1 MVGDFVC
8 NVCGKQFIAKRALY
22 LHMRGVHTEVEV
34 PCNDCDKI
42 FKSKTKLEYHTRAT
56 HQEKNSFY
64 CDVKVG
70 DTRCIYYSATKSNLR
85 AHKKRM
91 HEKTLP
97 NPPELVCGSCDY
109 RTNRKFN
116 LDTHSEKCKIS
127 DRSPIN
133 HSCNLCNKTFST
145 KKHLTRH
152 KKLHDRTNNAKP
164 ISDVSCVVCKKTFVN
179 TWNLNRHTKK
189 DHGLTEIGNVVKN
202 SVGMAVFTTEALV
215 KEKVSKPTHE
225 KQPLQCDQC
234 DYKSL
239 KRNNLTRHMIR
250 V

>member
-8 NVCGKQFIAKRALY
+8 SVCGKQFIAKRALY

-133 HSCNLCNKTFST
+133 HSCNLCNKTFSLSLWNWLHSKDT
-145 KKHLTRH
+145 HHWHPSCGCVERH
-152 KKLHDRTNNAKP
+152 WK
-164 ISDVSCVVCKKTFVN
+164 N
-179 TWNLNRHTKK
+179 T
-189 DHGLTEIGNVVKN
+189 
-202 SVGMAVFTTEALV
+202 S
-215 KEKVSKPTHE
+215 
-225 KQPLQCDQC
+225 
-234 DYKSL
+234 
-239 KRNNLTRHMIR
+239 
-250 V
+250 

>member
-91 HEKTLP
+91 HEKTLL
-97 NPPELVCGSCDY
+97 NW
-109 RTNRKFN
+109 
-116 LDTHSEKCKIS
+116 
-127 DRSPIN
+127 
-133 HSCNLCNKTFST
+133 
-145 KKHLTRH
+145 
-152 KKLHDRTNNAKP
+152 
-164 ISDVSCVVCKKTFVN
+164 CVARV
-179 TWNLNRHTKK
+179 
-189 DHGLTEIGNVVKN
+189 
-202 SVGMAVFTTEALV
+202 TTELTGNLIWTHTVRSAKFQIEVPSITLATCATRRFLQRSTWLGTKNCTTELTMLNLLV
-215 KEKVSKPTHE
+215 MFLVLCARRLSWTLGIWIGTQRKITGSQRLATLLKE
-225 KQPLQCDQC
+225 QCGDGC
-234 DYKSL
+234 IHNRS
-239 KRNNLTRHMIR
+239 TC
-250 V
+250 

>member
-109 RTNRKFN
+109 RTNRKNTSWWEWRACGASSFQ
-116 LDTHSEKCKIS
+116 SERIWTQARVSHKWQK
-127 DRSPIN
+127 DDDPD
-133 HSCNLCNKTFST
+133 SCRET
-145 KKHLTRH
+145 
-152 KKLHDRTNNAKP
+152 AKYDGA
-164 ISDVSCVVCKKTFVN
+164 S
-179 TWNLNRHTKK
+179 
-189 DHGLTEIGNVVKN
+189 
-202 SVGMAVFTTEALV
+202 
-215 KEKVSKPTHE
+215 
-225 KQPLQCDQC
+225 
-234 DYKSL
+234 
-239 KRNNLTRHMIR
+239 
-250 V
+250 

>member
-70 DTRCIYYSATKSNLR
+70 DTRCTYYSATKSNLR

-189 DHGLTEIGNVVKN
+189 DGLKFNPHTYISVK
-202 SVGMAVFTTEALV
+202 
-215 KEKVSKPTHE
+215 H
-225 KQPLQCDQC
+225 
-234 DYKSL
+234 
-239 KRNNLTRHMIR
+239 
-250 V
+250 

>member
-85 AHKKRM
+85 AHKKRV
-91 HEKTLP
+91 HE
-97 NPPELVCGSCDY
+97 
-109 RTNRKFN
+109 
-116 LDTHSEKCKIS
+116 EK
-127 DRSPIN
+127 P
-133 HSCNLCNKTFST
+133 T
-145 KKHLTRH
+145 
-152 KKLHDRTNNAKP
+152 NAKLAKH
-164 ISDVSCVVCKKTFVN
+164 VCVATQ
-179 TWNLNRHTKK
+179 
-189 DHGLTEIGNVVKN
+189 
-202 SVGMAVFTTEALV
+202 
-215 KEKVSKPTHE
+215 
-225 KQPLQCDQC
+225 QP
-234 DYKSL
+234 KSL
-239 KRNNLTRHMIR
+239 SWTNMVNLVGKHWTPIPLTTPANCVIKRF
-250 V
+250 